1 MPPMTLPDLV
11 RRRFVHYTARRG
23 LSAAEVV
30 RTIGLPPV
38 VLCHLIAGQ
47 KLSAIPL
54 SAYAHIAAWL
64 QMPLRNVLALAG
76 VTPSLAELMR
86 LGMEWRGLRATSAC
100 DQVQAAG
107 AAGVSVAVF
116 RRALHGYADFRPSA
130 RTCERLAAWLG
141 WTGLNAED
149 IATAAGVVMC
159 YRPDGRRVT
168 VARDMA
174 QALAPYPCACGR
186 PGCLVPAHVPAG
198 PRRKWR
204 SDACRMW
211 AKRRGQ
217 GTLSAALPHPTPI
230 VRFIVIN
237 ERAVPV
243 RF

>member
-11 RRRFVHYTARRG
+11 RRRFVHHTVRRG
-23 LSAAEVV
+23 MSAAEVV
-30 RTIGLPPV
+30 NGIGLSPV

-47 KLSAIPL
+47 KLASIPL
-54 SAYAHIAAWL
+54 SAYVRIAAWL

-76 VTPSLAELMR
+76 VTPALADLVR
-86 LGMEWRGLRATSAC
+86 LGMAWHGLRANSAH
-100 DQVQAAG
+100 DQVRAAG

-130 RTCERLAAWLG
+130 RTCARLAAWLG

-149 IATAAGVVMC
+149 IATAAGLVMS

-186 PGCLVPAHVPAG
+186 PGCMVPAHVPAG

-211 AKRRGQ
+211 ARRRGQ
-217 GTLSAALPHPTPI
+217 GAQPVALPHPTPI

-237 ERAVPV
+237 ERAIPV

>member
-23 LSAAEVV
+23 LCAAEVV
-30 RTIGLPPV
+30 SHIGLPPV

-47 KLSAIPL
+47 KLASIPL
-54 SAYAHIAAWL
+54 SAYVRVAAWL

-76 VTPSLAELMR
+76 VTPTLADLVR
-86 LGMEWRGLRATSAC
+86 LGMEERGLRANSAR
-100 DQVQAAG
+100 DQEQAAE

-149 IATAAGVVMC
+149 IASAAGLVMS

-168 VARDMA
+168 VPRQMV

-186 PGCLVPAHVPAG
+186 PGCMVPAHVPAG

-211 AKRRGQ
+211 ARRRGQ
-217 GTLSAALPHPTPI
+217 GVSQIALPHPTPI
-230 VRFIVIN
+230 VRFIAIN